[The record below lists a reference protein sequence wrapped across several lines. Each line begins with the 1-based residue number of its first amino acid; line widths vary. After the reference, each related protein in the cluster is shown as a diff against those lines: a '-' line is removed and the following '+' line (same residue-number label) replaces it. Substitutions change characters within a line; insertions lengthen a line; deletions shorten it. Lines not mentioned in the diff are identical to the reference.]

1 MMSDGM
7 KSLSGIIIK
16 STGGF
21 YYVEVADVVYE
32 CKARGIFRKK
42 NNSPRVGDI
51 VNISVPDD
59 GYCSIDEIHPRKN
72 SLKRPPL
79 ANIDI
84 LVIVVSTV
92 EPSPN
97 YLVIDKMTAA
107 AVDNEIE
114 PVVVVSKSDLKPGE
128 ELLSVYN
135 KAGIKAFSYSAD
147 NKASI
152 DAVKDY
158 LKGKVSAFTGNSGV
172 GKSTLLNALY
182 PELELETGEISEKL
196 GRGRH
201 TTRTVELFKI
211 GDGYVAD
218 TPGFS
223 TVDLERYN
231 MIDKENIM
239 FCFPE
244 FKEYLTSC
252 QFTSCSHTCEKG
264 CEIIKAVNEGKIS
277 ESRHQSYV
285 AMYNEVKDIK
295 QWQKK

>member
-1 MMSDGM
+1 MSN
-7 KSLSGIIIK
+7 LNGIVIK

-21 YYVEVADVVYE
+21 YYVEAANVVYE

-42 NNSPRVGDI
+42 NNSPRVGDRVKI
-51 VNISVPDD
+51 TVPED
-59 GYCSIDEIHPRKN
+59 GYCSIDEIEQRKN

-114 PVVVVSKSDLKPGE
+114 PVIVVSKSDLKNGDD
-128 ELLSVYN
+128 LLNIYN
-135 KAGIKAFSYSAD
+135 KSGIKAFTYLAD
-147 NKASI
+147 DKSSI
-152 DAVKDY
+152 DTIKAY
-158 LKGKVSAFTGNSGV
+158 LKDKISAFTGNSGV

-211 GDGYVAD
+211 EDGYVAD

-239 FCFPE
+239 YCFPE
-244 FKEYLTSC
+244 FKDYLTTC

-264 CEIIKAVNEGKIS
+264 CEILRAVKEGKIC

>member
-1 MMSDGM
+1 MNSIQ
-7 KSLSGIIIK
+7 GIILK

-21 YYVEVADVVYE
+21 YYVEAAGSIYE

-42 NNSPRVGDI
+42 NNSPRVGDR
-51 VNISVPDD
+51 VEISVPDD
-59 GYCSIDEIHPRKN
+59 GYSAIEEILPRKN
-72 SLKRPPL
+72 TLRRPPL
-79 ANIDI
+79 ANIDM

-92 EPSPN
+92 DPAPN

-107 AVDNEIE
+107 AVDNDIE
-114 PVVVVSKSDLKPGE
+114 PVVVISKSDLKSGD
-128 ELLSVYN
+128 ELYETYR
-135 KAGIKAFSYSAD
+135 KAGIKAFQYSPEDTASV
-147 NKASI
+147 NEIKALLS
-152 DAVKDY
+152 
-158 LKGKVSAFTGNSGV
+158 GKVSAFTGNSGV

-182 PELELETGEISEKL
+182 PDLALETGEISEKL

-211 GDGYVAD
+211 GGGYVAD

-231 MIDKENIM
+231 MIDKDNIQ

-244 FKEYLTSC
+244 FKEYLTTC

-264 CEIIKAVNEGKIS
+264 CSIIAAVNDGKIC
-277 ESRHQSYV
+277 ESRHKSYV
-285 AMYNEVKDIK
+285 AMYDEVKDIK
-295 QWQKK
+295 EWQRK

>member
-147 NKASI
+147 YKASI

>member
-1 MMSDGM
+1 MQT
-7 KSLSGIIIK
+7 LNGIIIK

-21 YYVEVADVVYE
+21 YYVEAAERIYE

-42 NNSPRVGDI
+42 NNSPKVGDRVKI
-51 VNISVPDD
+51 TVPDD
-59 GYCSIDEIHPRKN
+59 GYCSVDEIEKRKN
-72 SLKRPPL
+72 ELRRPPL
-79 ANIDI
+79 ANIDM

-92 EPSPN
+92 DPSPN

-107 AVDNEIE
+107 AVDNDIE
-114 PVVVVSKSDLKPGE
+114 PVVVVSKSDLASADELVGTYRRAGILSFAYSSE
-128 ELLSVYN
+128 EPASADEIRSLLS
-135 KAGIKAFSYSAD
+135 
-147 NKASI
+147 
-152 DAVKDY
+152 
-158 LKGKVSAFTGNSGV
+158 GKIAAFTGNSGV
-172 GKSTLLNALY
+172 GKSTLLNTLY
-182 PELELETGEISEKL
+182 PELALETGEISGKL

-201 TTRTVELFKI
+201 TTRTVELFKV
-211 GDGYVAD
+211 GGGYIAD

-231 MIDKENIM
+231 MIDKDNIK

-244 FKEYLTSC
+244 FKELLTSC

-264 CEIIKAVNEGKIS
+264 CAILEAVKDGRIP

-295 QWQKK
+295 EWQKR

>member
-1 MMSDGM
+1 M

-21 YYVEVADVVYE
+21 YYVEVADVIYE

-51 VNISVPDD
+51 VTISVPED
-59 GYCSIDEIHPRKN
+59 GYCSIDEIRPRKN

-114 PVVVVSKSDLKPGE
+114 PVIVVSKSDLKPGG
-128 ELLSVYN
+128 ELLSVYK
-135 KAGIKAFSYSAD
+135 KAGIKAFSYSSD
-147 NKASI
+147 NKASV

-158 LKGKVSAFTGNSGV
+158 LKDKVSAFTGNSGV
-172 GKSTLLNALY
+172 GKSTLLNVLY
-182 PELELETGEISEKL
+182 PDLKLETGEISEKL

-252 QFTSCSHTCEKG
+252 RFTSCSHTCEKG

-285 AMYNEVKDIK
+285 SMYNEVKDIK

>member
-1 MMSDGM
+1 MNN
-7 KSLSGIIIK
+7 LQGIILK

-21 YYVEVADVVYE
+21 YYVEAAGSIFE

-42 NNSPRVGDI
+42 NNSPRVGDR
-51 VNISVPDD
+51 VEISVPDD
-59 GYCSIDEIHPRKN
+59 GYCAIEEILPRKN
-72 SLKRPPL
+72 TLRRPPL
-79 ANIDI
+79 ANIDM

-92 EPSPN
+92 DPAPN

-114 PVVVVSKSDLKPGE
+114 PVVVVSKSDLKSGD
-128 ELLSVYN
+128 ELVETYR
-135 KAGIKAFSYSAD
+135 KAGIKAFQYSPED
-147 NKASI
+147 TDSVKEIKALLNGNI
-152 DAVKDY
+152 
-158 LKGKVSAFTGNSGV
+158 SAFTGNSGV

-182 PELELETGEISEKL
+182 PDLALQTGEISEKL

-231 MIDKENIM
+231 MIDKDNIQ

-244 FKEYLTSC
+244 FKEYLTTC

-264 CEIIKAVNEGKIS
+264 CSIIAAVNDGKIC
-277 ESRHQSYV
+277 ESRHKSYV
-285 AMYNEVKDIK
+285 AMYDEVKDIK
-295 QWQKK
+295 EWQRR

>member
-7 KSLSGIIIK
+7 KSISGIIIK

-32 CKARGIFRKK
+32 CKARGIFRKR

-59 GYCSIDEIHPRKN
+59 GYCSIDEIQPRKN

-92 EPSPN
+92 EPAPN

-107 AVDNEIE
+107 AVDNGIE
-114 PVVVVSKSDLKPGE
+114 PVVVVSKSDLKPGK

-135 KAGIKAFSYSAD
+135 KAGIKAFSYSSD

-152 DAVKDY
+152 EAVKDY

-182 PELELETGEISEKL
+182 PELDLETGEISEKL

>member
-1 MMSDGM
+1 MD
-7 KSLSGIIIK
+7 SLYGIILK

-21 YYVEVADVVYE
+21 YYVEAADVVYE
-32 CKARGIFRKK
+32 CKARGIFRKR
-42 NNSPRVGDI
+42 NNSPKVGDKVKI
-51 VNISVPDD
+51 TVPDD
-59 GYCSIDEIHPRKN
+59 GYSSIDEILPRKN
-72 SLKRPPL
+72 TLKRPPL
-79 ANIDI
+79 SNIDI

-107 AVDNEIE
+107 AVDNDIE
-114 PVVVVSKSDLKPGE
+114 PVIVVSKSDLKSSD
-128 ELLSVYN
+128 ELEAVYA
-135 KAGIKAFSYSAD
+135 KAGIKVFSYSSEIPGS
-147 NKASI
+147 ASGI
-152 DAVKDY
+152 KEY
-158 LKGKVSAFTGNSGV
+158 LSGKISAFTGNSGV
-172 GKSTLLNALY
+172 GKSTLLNTLY

-211 GDGYVAD
+211 GGGYVAD

-231 MIDKENIM
+231 IIDKENIM

-244 FKEYLTSC
+244 FKDYLTAC

-264 CEIIKAVNEGKIS
+264 CAIIKAVEDGIIS
-277 ESRHQSYV
+277 KSRHQSYV
-285 AMYNEVKDIK
+285 SMYDEVKDIK